1 MTMPRQDAADQF
13 VKLIPLIRRKLL
25 RRSDLPQIPN
35 LNFSHFHLL
44 MLIEDEGAVTNG
56 QISETLSIAPPN
68 VTPLITK
75 LVDEGYI
82 TRVPD
87 ERDRRVIW
95 NQLTDQGER
104 VLLERRDSFRRLF
117 EDRLAF
123 LNEEETNR
131 LIDSLKT
138 LTEIVEK
145 MDKSEG

>member
-1 MTMPRQDAADQF
+1 MPKQDAADQF

-25 RRSDLPQIPN
+25 RRSDFPQIPN

-56 QISETLSIAPPN
+56 RISETLSIAPPN

-75 LVDEGYI
+75 LLNEGYI

-95 NQLTDQGER
+95 NQLTEKGER
-104 VLLERRDSFRRLF
+104 ILLERRDSFRRLF
-117 EDRLAF
+117 EERLAF
-123 LNEEETNR
+123 LNEDETDS

-145 MDKSEG
+145 MDKGDE

>member
-1 MTMPRQDAADQF
+1 MPKQDAADQF

-25 RRSDLPQIPN
+25 RRSDFPQILN

-56 QISETLSIAPPN
+56 RISETLSIAPPN

-75 LVDEGYI
+75 LLNEGYI

-95 NQLTDQGER
+95 NQLTEKGER
-104 VLLERRDSFRRLF
+104 ILLERRDSFRRLF
-117 EDRLAF
+117 EERLAF
-123 LNEEETNR
+123 LNEDETDR
-131 LIDSLKT
+131 LIESLKT

-145 MDKSEG
+145 MDKGDE

>member
-1 MTMPRQDAADQF
+1 MPKQDAADQF

-25 RRSDLPQIPN
+25 RRSDFPQIPN

-56 QISETLSIAPPN
+56 RISETLSIAPPN

-75 LVDEGYI
+75 LLNEGYI

-95 NQLTDQGER
+95 NQLTEKGER
-104 VLLERRDSFRRLF
+104 ILLERRDSFRRLF
-117 EDRLAF
+117 EERLAF
-123 LNEEETNR
+123 LNEDETNR
-131 LIDSLKT
+131 LIESLKT

-145 MDKSEG
+145 MDKGDE

>member
-1 MTMPRQDAADQF
+1 MPKQDAADQF

-25 RRSDLPQIPN
+25 RRSDFPQIPN

-56 QISETLSIAPPN
+56 RISEILSIAPPN

-75 LVDEGYI
+75 LLNEGYI

-95 NQLTDQGER
+95 NQLTEKGER
-104 VLLERRDSFRRLF
+104 ILLERRDSFRRLF
-117 EDRLAF
+117 EERLAF
-123 LNEEETNR
+123 LNEDETDR

-145 MDKSEG
+145 MDKGDE

>member
-1 MTMPRQDAADQF
+1 MPKQDAADQF
-13 VKLIPLIRRKLL
+13 VKLIPFIRRKLL
-25 RRSDLPQIPN
+25 RLSDFPQIPN

-56 QISETLSIAPPN
+56 RISETLSIAPPN

-75 LVDEGYI
+75 LLNEGYI

-95 NQLTDQGER
+95 NQLTEKGER
-104 VLLERRDSFRRLF
+104 ILLERRDSFRRLF
-117 EDRLAF
+117 EERLAF
-123 LNEEETNR
+123 LNEDETDR

-145 MDKSEG
+145 MDKGDE

>member
-1 MTMPRQDAADQF
+1 MPKQDAADQF

-25 RRSDLPQIPN
+25 RRSDFPQILN

-56 QISETLSIAPPN
+56 RISETLSIAPPN

-75 LVDEGYI
+75 LLNEGYI

-95 NQLTDQGER
+95 NQLTEKGQR
-104 VLLERRDSFRRLF
+104 ILLERRDSFRRLF
-117 EDRLAF
+117 EERLAF
-123 LNEEETNR
+123 LSEDETDR
-131 LIDSLKT
+131 LIESLKT

-145 MDKSEG
+145 MDKGDK

>member
-1 MTMPRQDAADQF
+1 MPKQDAADQF

-25 RRSDLPQIPN
+25 RRSDFPQIPN

-56 QISETLSIAPPN
+56 RISEILSIAPPN

-75 LVDEGYI
+75 LLNEGYI

-95 NQLTDQGER
+95 NQLTEKGER
-104 VLLERRDSFRRLF
+104 ILLERRDSFRRLF
-117 EDRLAF
+117 EERLAF
-123 LNEEETNR
+123 LNEDETDR
-131 LIDSLKT
+131 LFESLKT

-145 MDKSEG
+145 MDKGDE

>member
-1 MTMPRQDAADQF
+1 MSKQDAADQF

-25 RRSDLPQIPN
+25 RRSDFPQIPN

-56 QISETLSIAPPN
+56 RISETLSIAPPN

-75 LVDEGYI
+75 LLNEGYI

-95 NQLTDQGER
+95 NQLTEKGER
-104 VLLERRDSFRRLF
+104 ILLERRDSFRRLF
-117 EDRLAF
+117 EERLAF
-123 LNEEETNR
+123 LNEDETDR
-131 LIDSLKT
+131 LIESLKT

-145 MDKSEG
+145 MDKGDE

>member
-1 MTMPRQDAADQF
+1 MSKQDAADQF
-13 VKLIPLIRRKLL
+13 VKLTPLIRRKLL
-25 RRSDLPQIPN
+25 RRSDFPQIPN

-56 QISETLSIAPPN
+56 RISETLSIAPPN

-75 LVDEGYI
+75 LLNEGYI

-95 NQLTDQGER
+95 NQLTEKGER
-104 VLLERRDSFRRLF
+104 ILLERRDSFRRLF
-117 EDRLAF
+117 EERLAF
-123 LNEEETNR
+123 LNEDETDR
-131 LIDSLKT
+131 LIESLKT

-145 MDKSEG
+145 MDKSDE

>member
-1 MTMPRQDAADQF
+1 MPKQDAADQF

-25 RRSDLPQIPN
+25 RRSDFPQIPN

-56 QISETLSIAPPN
+56 RISETLSIAPPN

-75 LVDEGYI
+75 LLNEGYI

-95 NQLTDQGER
+95 NQLTEKGER
-104 VLLERRDSFRRLF
+104 ILLERRDSFRRLF
-117 EDRLAF
+117 EERLAF
-123 LNEEETNR
+123 LNEDETDR
-131 LIDSLKT
+131 LIESLKT

-145 MDKSEG
+145 MDKGDK

>member
-1 MTMPRQDAADQF
+1 MPKQDAADQF

-25 RRSDLPQIPN
+25 RRSDFPQIPN

-56 QISETLSIAPPN
+56 RISETLSIAPPN

-75 LVDEGYI
+75 LLNEGYI

-95 NQLTDQGER
+95 NQLTEKGER
-104 VLLERRDSFRRLF
+104 ILLERRDSFRRLF
-117 EDRLAF
+117 EERLAF
-123 LNEEETNR
+123 LNEDETDR
-131 LIDSLKT
+131 LIESLKT
-138 LTEIVEK
+138 LTEIVVK
-145 MDKSEG
+145 MDKGDE

>member
-1 MTMPRQDAADQF
+1 MPKQDAADQF

-25 RRSDLPQIPN
+25 RRSDFPQIPN

-56 QISETLSIAPPN
+56 RISETLSIAPPN

-75 LVDEGYI
+75 LLNEGYI

-95 NQLTDQGER
+95 NQLTEEGER
-104 VLLERRDSFRRLF
+104 ILLERRDSFRRLF
-117 EDRLAF
+117 EERLAF
-123 LNEEETNR
+123 LNEDETDR
-131 LIDSLKT
+131 LIESLKT

-145 MDKSEG
+145 MDKGDE

>member
-1 MTMPRQDAADQF
+1 MPKQDAADQF

-25 RRSDLPQIPN
+25 RRSDFPQILN

-44 MLIEDEGAVTNG
+44 MLIENEGAVTNG
-56 QISETLSIAPPN
+56 RISETLSIAPPN

-75 LVDEGYI
+75 LLNEGYI

-95 NQLTDQGER
+95 NQLTEKGER
-104 VLLERRDSFRRLF
+104 ILLERRDSFRRLF
-117 EDRLAF
+117 EERLAF
-123 LNEEETNR
+123 LNEDETDR
-131 LIDSLKT
+131 LIESLKT

-145 MDKSEG
+145 MDKGDE

>member
-1 MTMPRQDAADQF
+1 MPKQDAADQF

-25 RRSDLPQIPN
+25 RRSDFPQIPN

-56 QISETLSIAPPN
+56 RISETLSIAPPN

-75 LVDEGYI
+75 LLNEGYI

-95 NQLTDQGER
+95 NQLTEKGER
-104 VLLERRDSFRRLF
+104 ILIERRDSFRRLF
-117 EDRLAF
+117 EERLAF
-123 LNEEETNR
+123 LNEDETDR
-131 LIDSLKT
+131 LIESLKT

-145 MDKSEG
+145 MDKGDE

>member
-1 MTMPRQDAADQF
+1 MPKQDAADQF

-25 RRSDLPQIPN
+25 RRSDFPQIPN

-56 QISETLSIAPPN
+56 RISETLSIAPPN

-75 LVDEGYI
+75 LLNEGYI

-95 NQLTDQGER
+95 NQLTEKGER
-104 VLLERRDSFRRLF
+104 ILLERRDSFRRLF
-117 EDRLAF
+117 EERLAF
-123 LNEEETNR
+123 LNEDETDR
-131 LIDSLKT
+131 LIESLKT

-145 MDKSEG
+145 MDKGDE

>member
-1 MTMPRQDAADQF
+1 MPKQDAADQF

-25 RRSDLPQIPN
+25 RRSDFPQILN

-56 QISETLSIAPPN
+56 RISETLSIAPPN

-75 LVDEGYI
+75 LLNEGYI

-95 NQLTDQGER
+95 NQLTEKGER
-104 VLLERRDSFRRLF
+104 ILLERRDSFRRLF
-117 EDRLAF
+117 EERLAF
-123 LNEEETNR
+123 LNEDETDR
-131 LIDSLKT
+131 LIESLKT

-145 MDKSEG
+145 MDKGDK

>member
-1 MTMPRQDAADQF
+1 MPKQDAVDQF

-25 RRSDLPQIPN
+25 RRSDFPQILN

-56 QISETLSIAPPN
+56 RISETLSIAPPN

-75 LVDEGYI
+75 LLNEGYI

-95 NQLTDQGER
+95 NQLTEEGER
-104 VLLERRDSFRRLF
+104 ILLERRDSFRRLF
-117 EDRLAF
+117 EERLAF
-123 LNEEETNR
+123 LNEDETDR
-131 LIDSLKT
+131 LIESLKT

-145 MDKSEG
+145 MDKGDE

>member
-1 MTMPRQDAADQF
+1 MPKQDAADQF

-25 RRSDLPQIPN
+25 RRSDFPQILN

-56 QISETLSIAPPN
+56 RISETLSIAPPN

-75 LVDEGYI
+75 LLNEGYI

-95 NQLTDQGER
+95 NQLTEEGER
-104 VLLERRDSFRRLF
+104 ILLERRDSFRRLF
-117 EDRLAF
+117 EERLAF
-123 LNEEETNR
+123 LNEDETDR
-131 LIDSLKT
+131 LIESLKT
-138 LTEIVEK
+138 LTEIVVK
-145 MDKSEG
+145 MDKGDE

>member
-1 MTMPRQDAADQF
+1 MPKQDAADQF

-25 RRSDLPQIPN
+25 RRSDFPQIPN

-56 QISETLSIAPPN
+56 RISETLSIAPPN

-75 LVDEGYI
+75 LLNEGYI

-95 NQLTDQGER
+95 NQLTEKGEHI
-104 VLLERRDSFRRLF
+104 LLERRDSFRKLF
-117 EDRLAF
+117 EERLAF
-123 LNEEETNR
+123 LNEDETDR
-131 LIDSLKT
+131 LFESLKT

-145 MDKSEG
+145 MDKGEE

>member
-1 MTMPRQDAADQF
+1 MPKQDAADQF
-13 VKLIPLIRRKLL
+13 VKLVPLIRRKLL
-25 RRSDLPQIPN
+25 RRSDFPQIPN

-56 QISETLSIAPPN
+56 RISETLSIAPPN

-87 ERDRRVIW
+87 ERDRRVVW
-95 NQLTDQGER
+95 NELTDKGEQI
-104 VLLERRDSFRRLF
+104 LLERRDGFRQMFEERLSFLDEDETARLF
-117 EDRLAF
+117 E
-123 LNEEETNR
+123 
-131 LIDSLKT
+131 SLKT

-145 MDKSEG
+145 MDKAED

>member
-75 LVDEGYI
+75 LVEENYI

-95 NQLTDQGER
+95 NQLTDKGEA
-104 VLLERRDSFRRLF
+104 VLRERRNSFRKLF
-117 EDRLAF
+117 EERLDF
-123 LNEEETNR
+123 LSDEETDQ
-131 LIDSLKT
+131 LINSLNT

-145 MDKSEG
+145 MDRRDG

>member
-1 MTMPRQDAADQF
+1 MPKQDAADQF

-25 RRSDLPQIPN
+25 RRSDFPQIPN

-56 QISETLSIAPPN
+56 RISETLSIAPPN

-75 LVDEGYI
+75 LLNEGYI

-95 NQLTDQGER
+95 NQLTEKGAR
-104 VLLERRDSFRRLF
+104 ILLERRDSFRTLF
-117 EDRLAF
+117 EERLAF
-123 LNEEETNR
+123 LNEDETDR
-131 LIDSLKT
+131 LIESLKT

-145 MDKSEG
+145 MDKGDE

>member
-1 MTMPRQDAADQF
+1 MPKQDAADQF

-25 RRSDLPQIPN
+25 RRSDFPQIPN

-56 QISETLSIAPPN
+56 RISETLSIAPPN

-75 LVDEGYI
+75 LLNEGYI

-95 NQLTDQGER
+95 NQLTEEGER
-104 VLLERRDSFRRLF
+104 ILLERRDSFRRLF
-117 EDRLAF
+117 EERLAF
-123 LNEEETNR
+123 LNEDETDR
-131 LIDSLKT
+131 LIESLKT

-145 MDKSEG
+145 MDKGDK

>member
-1 MTMPRQDAADQF
+1 MPKQDAADQF

-25 RRSDLPQIPN
+25 RRSDFPQIPN

-56 QISETLSIAPPN
+56 RISETLSIAPPN

-75 LVDEGYI
+75 LLNEGYI

-95 NQLTDQGER
+95 NQLTEKGER
-104 VLLERRDSFRRLF
+104 ILLERRDSFRRLF
-117 EDRLAF
+117 EERLAF
-123 LNEEETNR
+123 LNEDETDR
-131 LIDSLKT
+131 LFESLKT

-145 MDKSEG
+145 MDKGDK

>member
-1 MTMPRQDAADQF
+1 MPKQDAADQF

-25 RRSDLPQIPN
+25 RRSDFPQILN

-56 QISETLSIAPPN
+56 RISETLSIAPPN

-75 LVDEGYI
+75 LLNEGYI

-95 NQLTDQGER
+95 NQLTEEGER
-104 VLLERRDSFRRLF
+104 ILLERRDSFRRLF
-117 EDRLAF
+117 EERLAF
-123 LNEEETNR
+123 LNEDETDR
-131 LIDSLKT
+131 LIESLKT

-145 MDKSEG
+145 MDKGDK

>member
-1 MTMPRQDAADQF
+1 MSKQDAADQF
-13 VKLIPLIRRKLL
+13 VKLIPFIRRKLL
-25 RRSDLPQIPN
+25 RLSDFPQIPN

-56 QISETLSIAPPN
+56 RISETLSIAPPN

-75 LVDEGYI
+75 LLNEGYI

-95 NQLTDQGER
+95 NQLTEKGER
-104 VLLERRDSFRRLF
+104 ILLERRDSFRRLF
-117 EDRLAF
+117 EERLAF
-123 LNEEETNR
+123 LNEDETDR

-145 MDKSEG
+145 MDKGDE

>member
-1 MTMPRQDAADQF
+1 MPKQDAADQF

-25 RRSDLPQIPN
+25 RRSDFPQIPN

-56 QISETLSIAPPN
+56 RISETLSIAPPN

-75 LVDEGYI
+75 LLNEGYI

-95 NQLTDQGER
+95 NQLTEKGER
-104 VLLERRDSFRRLF
+104 ILLERRDSFRRLF
-117 EDRLAF
+117 EERLAF
-123 LNEEETNR
+123 LNEDETDR

-145 MDKSEG
+145 MDKGDE

>member
-1 MTMPRQDAADQF
+1 MPKQDAADQF
-13 VKLIPLIRRKLL
+13 VKLIPFIRRKLL
-25 RRSDLPQIPN
+25 RLSDFPQIPN

-56 QISETLSIAPPN
+56 RISETLSIAPPN

-75 LVDEGYI
+75 LLNEGYI

-95 NQLTDQGER
+95 NQLTEKGER
-104 VLLERRDSFRRLF
+104 ILLERRDSFRRFF
-117 EDRLAF
+117 EERLAF
-123 LNEEETNR
+123 LNEDETDR

-145 MDKSEG
+145 MDKGDE

>member
-1 MTMPRQDAADQF
+1 MSKQDAADQF

-25 RRSDLPQIPN
+25 RRSDFPQIPN

-56 QISETLSIAPPN
+56 RISETLSIAPPN

-75 LVDEGYI
+75 LLNEGYI

-95 NQLTDQGER
+95 NQLTEKGER
-104 VLLERRDSFRRLF
+104 ILLERRDSFRRLF
-117 EDRLAF
+117 EERLAF
-123 LNEEETNR
+123 LNEDETDR
-131 LIDSLKT
+131 LIESLKT

-145 MDKSEG
+145 MDKSDE

>member
-1 MTMPRQDAADQF
+1 MPKQDAADQF

-25 RRSDLPQIPN
+25 RRSDFPQIPN

-56 QISETLSIAPPN
+56 RISETLSIAPPN

-75 LVDEGYI
+75 LLNEGYI

-95 NQLTDQGER
+95 NQLTEKGER
-104 VLLERRDSFRRLF
+104 ILLERRDSFRRLF
-117 EDRLAF
+117 EERLAF
-123 LNEEETNR
+123 LNEDETDR
-131 LIDSLKT
+131 LFESLKT

-145 MDKSEG
+145 MDKGDE

>member
-1 MTMPRQDAADQF
+1 MPKQDAADQF

-25 RRSDLPQIPN
+25 RRSDFPQIPN

-56 QISETLSIAPPN
+56 RISETLSIAPPN

-75 LVDEGYI
+75 LLNEGYI

-95 NQLTDQGER
+95 NQLTEEGER
-104 VLLERRDSFRRLF
+104 ILLERRDSFRRLF
-117 EDRLAF
+117 EERLAF
-123 LNEEETNR
+123 LNEDETDR
-131 LIDSLKT
+131 LIESLKT
-138 LTEIVEK
+138 LTEIVVK
-145 MDKSEG
+145 MDKGDE